1 MTYIHYTDI
10 VKDIKTFFDN
20 HIAVNQFLNISEAD
34 FNANKNVFPAVILVP
49 QPSTFYR
56 NQLNLSFNLVVC
68 DILTESRD
76 NTKDVYSDTL
86 DIIRDFL
93 AEFTDNPEL
102 DWGIAEN
109 ETVTPFEEKYDDILA
124 GWVLNFNILVP
135 ISLNQCEV
143 PSYI

>member
-10 VKDIKTFFDN
+10 VQDIKTFFDN

-102 DWGIAEN
+102 DWGIDEN

-143 PSYI
+143 PSYM

>member
-1 MTYIHYTDI
+1 MNYIHYTDI
-10 VKDIKTFFDN
+10 VKDIQAFFNN
-20 HIAVNQFLNISEAD
+20 HIQVNQFLNISEAD

-102 DWGIAEN
+102 DWGIDEN
-109 ETVTPFEEKYDDILA
+109 ETITPFEEKYDDILA
-124 GWVLNFNILVP
+124 GWVLNFNVLVP

>member
-10 VKDIKTFFDN
+10 IKDIKTFFDN
-20 HIAVNQFLNISEAD
+20 HISVNQFLNISEAD

-102 DWGIAEN
+102 DWGIDEN

-143 PSYI
+143 PSYM